1 MNMWFHVFMPIFP
14 VRVHIAYQI
23 ELQRAAYEIV
33 GVGQT
38 CKSKEQS
45 SAKFQAPLGCGR
57 RWDRCW

>member
-1 MNMWFHVFMPIFP
+1 MPIFP
-14 VRVHIAYQI
+14 VLVHIAYQI